1 MEQATIY
8 TYSVVY
14 SASEQFRDKT
24 PYVTAILESGN
35 GERFP
40 AFLEGYEEGR
50 VIRVGQPV
58 WLCGTNEKGE
68 AVYSLIGGQ

>member
-14 SASEQFRDKT
+14 SSSEQFKDKT

-40 AFLEGYEEGR
+40 AFLEGYDEGQE
-50 VIRVGQPV
+50 IWIGQTV
-58 WLCGTNEKGE
+58 WLKKADDKG
-68 AVYSLIGGQ
+68 GGIYYLSRWT